1 MASSRRKAYNR
12 ITVALPQH
20 RGSGE
25 SGTVNKWASFSNLPA
40 GLSPDTMFL
49 LTDGSVLV
57 HHAYGKAWYRLTPDT
72 QGNYE
77 TGTWSA
83 AINMVNTRQ
92 FFASGILRDGRVFAI
107 GGEYSDA
114 DDTGT
119 GTALGEI
126 FDPVADNGRGA
137 WSALDKPAA
146 FNWIN
151 KDATSCILGD
161 GRVIFGDVNSN
172 RTAIWD
178 PGADHWREAGT
189 GFGTRAAS
197 KHGSPTD
204 EETWTLLPDPDSSVL
219 TVQVAGAPA
228 AERYVPAT
236 DLWTVSGNT
245 PSTLPLGSLNDPVT
259 QAAVN
264 ISEIGPALLLPNG
277 TVFCIGGT
285 GHTAIYTPPGS
296 PTGAGAWSPGPS
308 FPADTS
314 GNSYNQV
321 NGNAQTAIDAPA
333 VLLPNGKVLCIAG
346 NTVREVSNGQVE
358 FWSNP
363 CTAYT
368 YDPATNAFAAALVP
382 DPPDNGVD
390 TWQARL
396 LLLPNGKVLFSSQQ
410 NTLAILT
417 LDPATA
423 APNAAWKPVITNA
436 PSSMITGHT
445 YVISGKQINGLSQAV
460 SYGDDA
466 PAATNYPIATLTKT
480 GDSAVHYLRTS
491 GFSTLGVATGNAIHS
506 TNVQVPGNVP
516 PGQYQLVIIANG
528 IASNP
533 VNVQVST

>member
-1 MASSRRKAYNR
+1 
-12 ITVALPQH
+12 
-20 RGSGE
+20 
-25 SGTVNKWASFSNLPA
+25 
-40 GLSPDTMFL
+40 MFL

-114 DDTGT
+114 GDTGA

-197 KHGSPTD
+197 KHGSRYGRRD
-204 EETWTLLPDPDSSVL
+204 LD
-219 TVQVAGAPA
+219 PA
-228 AERYVPAT
+228 AGPRQQCPHRPGRWCPGGREVRAR
-236 DLWTVSGNT
+236 NR
-245 PSTLPLGSLNDPVT
+245 PVDG
-259 QAAVN
+259 QRQHAVHAPTRQPQR
-264 ISEIGPALLLPNG
+264 SRHAGRREHQRDRPALLLPNG